1 MYMYID
7 TILTIILRNTKRSD
21 FDYLICRIKHIP
33 LLLYSFFKFFYP
45 QTISA
50 YGFVRNVTNS
60 IIKHFLMIT
69 NIKSTIDADCYS
81 F

>member
-1 MYMYID
+1 MYID
-7 TILTIILRNTKRSD
+7 TILTIILRNTKRSN
-21 FDYLICRIKHIP
+21 FDYLIIP
-33 LLLYSFFKFFYP
+33 LLLYTFFKFFYP

>member
-7 TILTIILRNTKRSD
+7 TILTIILRNTKRSN
-21 FDYLICRIKHIP
+21 FDYLIYRIKHIY
-33 LLLYSFFKFFYP
+33 LLLYSFFKIFDP

>member
-1 MYMYID
+1 MYID
-7 TILTIILRNTKRSD
+7 IILTIILRNTKRSN
-21 FDYLICRIKHIP
+21 FDYLIYRIKHIH

-60 IIKHFLMIT
+60 FIKHFLMIK
-69 NIKSTIDADCYS
+69 ILKAQ
-81 F
+81 